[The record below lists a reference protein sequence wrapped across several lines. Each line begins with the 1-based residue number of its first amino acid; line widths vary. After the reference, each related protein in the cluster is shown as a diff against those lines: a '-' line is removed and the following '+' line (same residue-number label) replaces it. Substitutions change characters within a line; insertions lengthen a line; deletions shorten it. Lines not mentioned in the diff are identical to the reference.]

1 MTYIRCHAL
10 QEKSYWTCDEYH
22 VWRADI
28 ISIQKDMKDMKIWNG
43 LWPIVK
49 KKKWEL
55 VVLTTPYVLDLE
67 EKKKIVHIIEGFKVH
82 QLDIQVPSK
91 NQFIWT
97 QAS

>member
-1 MTYIRCHAL
+1 M
-10 QEKSYWTCDEYH
+10 
-22 VWRADI
+22 
-28 ISIQKDMKDMKIWNG
+28 
-43 LWPIVK
+43 
-49 KKKWEL
+49 
-55 VVLTTPYVLDLE
+55 LTTPYVLDLE